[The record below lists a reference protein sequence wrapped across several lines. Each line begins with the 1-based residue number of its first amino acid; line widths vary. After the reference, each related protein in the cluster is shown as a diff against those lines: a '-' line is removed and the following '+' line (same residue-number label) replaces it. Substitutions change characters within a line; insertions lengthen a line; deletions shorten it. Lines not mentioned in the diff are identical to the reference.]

1 MNRIPDTTDDHKIAP
16 NHTQQEREFL
26 LDLRRCRDKHLE
38 LVTHA
43 ERNLIAMIRAGRVEI
58 AASTARELAS
68 IAADYAAYQAR
79 CDADEALGF
88 RPAS

>member
-58 AASTARELAS
+58 AA
-68 IAADYAAYQAR
+68 DYAAYQAR